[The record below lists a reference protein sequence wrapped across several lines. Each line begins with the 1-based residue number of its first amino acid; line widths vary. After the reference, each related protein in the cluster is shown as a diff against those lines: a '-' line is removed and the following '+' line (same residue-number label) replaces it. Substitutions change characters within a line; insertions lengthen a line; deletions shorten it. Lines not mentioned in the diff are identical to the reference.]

1 MKWPGVCKNRRP
13 PLKNVNGRLCAL
25 NGNSLVHILSLNVSV
40 ITGIV
45 KTDANICMKTHTI
58 CCWTRLNARPKY

>member
-1 MKWPGVCKNRRP
+1 MAGSLQKPPSPFKKTSMGVS
-13 PLKNVNGRLCAL
+13 CAL

-45 KTDANICMKTHTI
+45 KTDAKFV
-58 CCWTRLNARPKY
+58 